1 MGMTSVLS
9 VDRRMA
15 GVLTPLFALR
25 STHDLGCGDLG
36 SLRDFIAWAA
46 RLSFHCVQLLPV
58 NETGADHSP
67 YNAISSVAIEP
78 TTLDLAAVPDLQ
90 PAEIDAIAD
99 QYGVAQLREG
109 SVRWLEVKSL
119 KHVALRRAFAN
130 FSERHWE
137 ANDGRALDFTRF
149 TEQEAAWLE
158 SYALFRVFV
167 ERQGTEQWDQWP
179 LTLRSFDTARAWL
192 AEQRAGFRSEIEQDL
207 RYYKYVQWLAFGQ
220 WREVKRFAD
229 TQRVIL
235 MGDIPFGVSYYSA
248 DVWALPELFDHQWSG
263 GAPPE
268 PAFWGDDFVRRWGQ
282 NWGVPLYRWEAHR
295 KAGFAWWRQR
305 ARGVAEGFHLFR
317 IDHVL
322 GFYRIYGFP
331 WRPQRN
337 AEFTP
342 LTDEE
347 AMERTGGELPH
358 YIEHDDDTP
367 EHKAAN
373 RAQGEELLRVLQS
386 EVGAHALVGE
396 DLGTVPDY
404 VRPSLLSLGIPGFKV
419 PHWETDPAYEPERRI
434 VPGNEYP
441 RCSIATYATHDHD
454 PLRMMWSRWMST
466 IEAALREPDRL
477 AAERD
482 AAWQEA
488 RQLASWAGFEVDR
501 IRPFE
506 EVHEAFLRGLFRSN
520 SWLAVVMI
528 TDLLGTDQ
536 RFNVPG
542 SVADSNWSAR
552 LPEGWMARYAPQL
565 NRAAELIRESGRA

>member
-1 MGMTSVLS
+1 MTSVLS
-9 VDRRMA
+9 VDRRVA

-25 STHDLGCGDLG
+25 SAGDVGCGDLG
-36 SLRDFIAWAA
+36 SLREFIEWAA
-46 RLSFHCVQLLPV
+46 ALGFHCVQLLPV

-67 YNAISSVAIEP
+67 YNAISSVALEP
-78 TTLDLAAVPDLQ
+78 TTLDLSALPDLQ
-90 PAEIDAIAD
+90 PAELAAIA
-99 QYGVAQLREG
+99 QERGVAQLREG
-109 SVRWLEVKSL
+109 SVQWIEVKAL
-119 KHVALRRAFAN
+119 KHAALRRAFAS

-137 ANDGRALDFTRF
+137 ANDARANDFARF
-149 TEQEAAWLE
+149 CQAEEDWLE

-167 ERQGTEQWDQWP
+167 ERQGSEMWDQWP
-179 LTLRSFDTARAWL
+179 ATLRSFDNARAWL
-192 AEQRAGFRSEIEQDL
+192 AEQRAGFRTEFEQDL
-207 RYYKYVQWLAFGQ
+207 RYYRYVQWIAFEQ

-229 TQRVIL
+229 SRGVVL

-248 DVWALPELFDHQWSG
+248 DVWASPELFDHQWSG

-295 KAGFAWWRQR
+295 KTGFAWWRQR
-305 ARGVAEGFHLFR
+305 ARKVADGFHLFR

-331 WRPQRN
+331 WRPQLN

-347 AMERTGGELPH
+347 AKQRTGGALPH
-358 YIEHDDDTP
+358 YIEHSDDTP

-386 EVGAHALVGE
+386 EVGPHALVGE

-419 PHWETDPAYEPERRI
+419 PQWETDPAREPER
-434 VPGNEYP
+434 VLVKGEDYP

-454 PLRMMWSRWMST
+454 PLRVMWSRWMDT
-466 IEAALREPDRL
+466 IQSALQDPRL
-477 AAERD
+477 AHENES
-482 AAWQEA
+482 AWKEV
-488 RQLASWAGFEVDR
+488 RQLAGWAGFEVNR
-501 IRPFE
+501 IMAFE
-506 EVHEAFLRGLFRSN
+506 DVHAAVLRGLLQSN

-528 TDLLGTDQ
+528 TDLLGTEQ

-552 LPEGWMARYAPQL
+552 LPADWVMHFAPL
-565 NRAAELIRESGRA
+565 FVKISDLIRETGRA

>member
-1 MGMTSVLS
+1 MTSVLS
-9 VDRRMA
+9 EDRRIA

-25 STHDLGCGDLG
+25 SARDLGCGDLG
-36 SLRDFIAWAA
+36 SLREFIGWAA
-46 RLSFHCVQLLPV
+46 EAGFHCVQLLPV

-67 YNAISSVAIEP
+67 YNAISSVALEP
-78 TTLDLAAVPDLQ
+78 TTLDLTAVPDLAS
-90 PAEIDAIAD
+90 AELAAVAE
-99 QYGVAQLREG
+99 QYGAESLRDG
-109 SVRWLEVKSL
+109 PVRWQEVKAL
-119 KHVALRRAFAN
+119 KHVALRRAFTAFN
-130 FSERHWE
+130 EQPSG
-137 ANDGRALDFTRF
+137 ANDPRAREFARF
-149 TEQEAAWLE
+149 IEAEASWLE

-167 ERQGTEQWDQWP
+167 ERQGSEQWDQWP
-179 LTLRSFDTARAWL
+179 QSLGSFESARAWL
-192 AEQRAGFRSEIEQDL
+192 AAQPAAFRVEFEQDVL
-207 RYYKYVQWLAFGQ
+207 YYKYVQWLAFTQ
-220 WREVKRFAD
+220 WREVKAFAD
-229 TQRVIL
+229 QQGVVL

-248 DVWALPELFDHQWSG
+248 DVWAAPELFDHQWSG

-282 NWGVPLYRWEAHR
+282 NWGVPLYRWAAHR
-295 KAGFAWWRQR
+295 AQGFAWWRQR
-305 ARGVAEGFHLFR
+305 ARQVAEGFHLFR

-337 AEFTP
+337 AEFIP

-358 YIEHDDDTP
+358 YLEHADDSP

-373 RAQGEELLRVLQS
+373 RAQGEELLRMLQE
-386 EVGAHALVGE
+386 EVGPHALVGE

-419 PHWETDPAYEPERRI
+419 PQWETDPAREPERHLIAGRD
-434 VPGNEYP
+434 YP

-454 PLRMMWSRWMST
+454 PLRMMWMRWMNA
-466 IEAALREPDRL
+466 IEAALHDPHTHALVD
-477 AAERD
+477 ARD
-482 AAWQEA
+482 QAWRDA
-488 RQLASWAGFEVDR
+488 RQLASWAGFEIPR
-501 IRPFE
+501 ILPFE
-506 EVHEAFLRGLFRSN
+506 DVHESFLRALFQSN

-528 TDLLGTDQ
+528 TDLLGTEQ

-552 LPEGWMARYAPQL
+552 LPAGWMARYSPQIT
-565 NRAAELIRESGRA
+565 RAQELIRETARA